1 MEKKIPYLVFASL
14 VILSLGLL
22 TSISL
27 MAGFHLL
34 MIPAILFYFKKYNW
48 RKFPKS
54 GWALLSLCLV
64 LILSVLANH
73 NFIDKPMKNILK
85 VKYYLI
91 GALSIIPLDA
101 YFNHYLKPEKR
112 DRVLKTLWV
121 ILLISSSLA
130 TLSGLVGYFTGFNP
144 LRMVKVQS
152 ERNGGVFGMLMTYG
166 HSIAWLSVFLL
177 ASCFNLKK
185 LERIISPR
193 WLLSATFISLIGLFT
208 SHVRGAWIAFF
219 AGCSFINKKITA
231 LLLGLCLLGILGAQM
246 HNPKFFET
254 QILRKT
260 SNEER
265 VGSWL
270 AAVKAFEERP
280 VLGYGYL
287 NFEPHSVEI
296 KERYHLPAAYFGGH
310 AHNDV
315 LEILATSGALGVVC
329 FILWISFWILE
340 ILRRKDLGTKLT
352 LPFIVAFL
360 ASGLTQVTF
369 NDGENA
375 FFLMIVYA
383 LSVVL

>member
-1 MEKKIPYLVFASL
+1 MEKKMPHLIFVAL
-14 VILSLGLL
+14 VILALGLL

-34 MIPAILFYFKKYNW
+34 LIPTILFYAPKYNW
-48 RKFPKS
+48 KKFPKS
-54 GWALLSLCLV
+54 GWALLTLSVV
-64 LILSVLANH
+64 LILSVLVNH
-73 NFIDKPMKNILK
+73 GLVAKPIKNIFK
-85 VKYYLI
+85 VKYYLL
-91 GALSIIPLDA
+91 GALSIIPLDY
-101 YFNHYLKPEKR
+101 YFNQYLNPEKR
-112 DRVLKTLWV
+112 DRVLKKLWV
-121 ILLISSSLA
+121 ILLVSSSLA

-144 LRMVKVQS
+144 LRMVKVQNA
-152 ERNGGVFGMLMTYG
+152 RNGGVFGMLMTYG
-166 HSIAWLSVFLL
+166 HSIAWLSVLSV
-177 ASCFNLKK
+177 ASCVHSRKVEKF
-185 LERIISPR
+185 ISSR
-193 WLLSATFISLIGLFT
+193 WLFMSTSISLIGLFT

-219 AGCSFINKKITA
+219 AGCAFINKKITA
-231 LLLGLCLLGILGAQM
+231 VLLGLCLLGVVGAQVY
-246 HNPKFFET
+246 NPNFFET

-270 AAVKAFEERP
+270 AAIKAFEEKP

-287 NFEPHSVEI
+287 NFEPYSREI

-310 AHNDV
+310 THNDT
-315 LEILATSGALGVVC
+315 LEILATSGALGVIC
-329 FILWISFWILE
+329 FILWVGFWILE
-340 ILRRKDLGTKLT
+340 TLRRKDLGTKLVI
-352 LPFIVAFL
+352 PFIVAFL